1 MSRRGRRPRSGTASP
16 DRGRRRI
23 ARRVWALA
31 VLTPTLLLLSTS
43 RAVADSDVSRP
54 AAALSW
60 MDLRDSRGISI
71 WDYDLSL
78 DRGGIT
84 NPLKLVWSVFA
95 DIGWHVYTWLV
106 GSAMWLIDF
115 TLSFGWLE
123 PFEGPAEAVSDS
135 LADVI
140 SRFGALPV
148 ILTLAGVVAAV
159 LVMAGRFATGLYE
172 FFAAATVAALAVGVL
187 ASPVHYLTGG
197 DSWLMQARDLGL
209 EVGGSLSADGSQRA
223 APEPDEIRE
232 DMSHQLADIFIRA
245 PHQLVNYNAVIDGTE
260 CEDAYDT
267 GLRVSN
273 AHWERTTVD
282 GMPGWKLIDP
292 ATGDPVK
299 LPDGMT
305 LADAFGIAG
314 DKVGFRAMAGD
325 VPEQRSVV
333 ENCDPALGDA
343 AANPS
348 FTQVINTLA
357 LGVGGIF
364 LALLALALCL
374 AVWASAIYAL
384 ILAVKALWNLITG
397 ILPGGQRLG
406 LTRTIA
412 EVLIALIVVLA
423 AVVFLMAY
431 LQVVTAVFHSTDG
444 PPMKRFAILD
454 LLLIG
459 GLIVWLRMRK
469 ALKRAAAQL
478 AEKMAARP
486 RSKPTKIGAGFGPA
500 QQWASARRIGS
511 QARRAGQGT
520 MTAGHGVVVA
530 GRQSGKAVGAGAFGA
545 FAGTVGAV
553 KGGRWLADRARNSPR
568 LQPVM
573 AGDET
578 ATDAPGAEASSNAP
592 PGTGGATAVPG
603 RGPDGRPPRHSAAS
617 LARRQAIQH
626 RLASASRSARDPRTV
641 RPGVSPHDPV
651 PREPARR
658 PVPRPAPRDPVP
670 REPAPV
676 PRPGRPPERVPS
688 GPDVHRVTRRRTG
701 DTEAPKPT
709 RMPL

>member
-1 MSRRGRRPRSGTASP
+1 MSRRPSRWPRRA
-16 DRGRRRI
+16 
-23 ARRVWALA
+23 WALL
-31 VLTPTLLLLSTS
+31 VLTPALLVLSAS

-123 PFEGPAEAVSDS
+123 PFEGPAESVSDS

-159 LVMAGRFATGLYE
+159 LIMAGRFATGVYE
-172 FFAAATVAALAVGVL
+172 FVAAATVAALAVGVL

-197 DSWLMQARDLGL
+197 DSWLLQARDLGL
-209 EVGGSLSADGSQRA
+209 EVGGSLSADGNRRA
-223 APEPDEIRE
+223 SPEPDEIRE

-260 CEDAYDT
+260 CEDAYDA
-267 GLRVSN
+267 GLMMSH
-273 AHWERTTVD
+273 ATVKYVKRPD
-282 GMPGWKLIDP
+282 GTYDQI
-292 ATGDPVK
+292 PVDASGNPIK
-299 LPDGMT
+299 LPDS
-305 LADAFGIAG
+305 
-314 DKVGFRAMAGD
+314 VD
-325 VPEQRSVV
+325 VDGALTGLVTKKPVEQRTIV

-384 ILAVKALWNLITG
+384 VLAIKALWNLITG

-500 QQWASARRIGS
+500 QQWATARRVGS
-511 QARRAGQGT
+511 QTRRVGQGA
-520 MTAGHGVVVA
+520 MAGGHGVVVA
-530 GRQSGKAVGAGAFGA
+530 GKHSGKAVGSGA
-545 FAGTVGAV
+545 FAAFAGVWGAAR
-553 KGGRWLADRARNSPR
+553 GSRWLIDKGRSSPR

-573 AGDET
+573 ASEDQT
-578 ATDAPGAEASSNAP
+578 ADASAAGATSTTPPAP
-592 PGTGGATAVPG
+592 SGGATAIPG
-603 RGPDGRPPRHSAAS
+603 RGPDGRPPRHSEAS
-617 LARRQAIQH
+617 LARRQAVRH
-626 RLASASRSARDPRTV
+626 RLTSASRSARGPRTG
-641 RPGVSPHDPV
+641 RPPL
-651 PREPARR
+651 
-658 PVPRPAPRDPVP
+658 VP
-670 REPAPV
+670 REPAPRAPV
-676 PRPGRPPERVPS
+676 PRAPVPRTPPVPREPTPKPARPPERVPS
-688 GPDVHRVTRRRTG
+688 GPDVHRVTRRRAADPERPT
-701 DTEAPKPT
+701 PT

>member
-1 MSRRGRRPRSGTASP
+1 MSSRL
-16 DRGRRRI
+16 
-23 ARRVWALA
+23 RRVFRRAWVLL
-31 VLTPTLLLLSTS
+31 VLTPALVLASAS
-43 RAVADSDVSRP
+43 RAAADSDVSRP

-95 DIGWHVYTWLV
+95 DIGWHIYTWLV

-148 ILTLAGVVAAV
+148 ILTLAGVVAAI

-172 FFAAATVAALAVGVL
+172 FVAAATVAALAVGVL

-197 DSWLMQARDLGL
+197 DSWLIQARDLGL
-209 EVGGSLSADGSQRA
+209 EVGGSLSADGTQRA
-223 APEPDEIRE
+223 SPEPDEIRE

-245 PHQLVNYNAVIDGTE
+245 PHQLVNYNAVIDGTD
-260 CEDAYDT
+260 CEDAYDA
-267 GLRVSN
+267 GLRV
-273 AHWERTTVD
+273 AHARWERGMVD
-282 GMPGWKLIDP
+282 GQPGYRLVDP
-292 ATGDPVK
+292 STGETVK

-305 LADAFGIAG
+305 VADLYGIAD
-314 DKVGFRAMAGD
+314 DKVGFRAAAGD
-325 VPEQRSVV
+325 VPEQRSIV
-333 ENCDPALGDA
+333 ENCDPDLGDA

-384 ILAVKALWNLITG
+384 VLAIKALWNLITG

-423 AVVFLMAY
+423 AVIFLMAY
-431 LQVVTAVFHSTDG
+431 LQVVTAVFNSTDG

-486 RSKPTKIGAGFGPA
+486 KSKPTRIGAGFGAA
-500 QQWASARRIGS
+500 QQWAAARRVGS
-511 QARRAGQGT
+511 EARRAGQGA
-520 MTAGHGVVVA
+520 MAAGHGVVVA
-530 GRQSGKAVGAGAFGA
+530 GRHSGKAAGAGAFGA

-553 KGGRWLADRARNSPR
+553 KGGVWLVDKSRNSSR

-573 AGDET
+573 AGDEP
-578 ATDAPGAEASSNAP
+578 ATGPPAAEGSSATPPEAS
-592 PGTGGATAVPG
+592 GAVAMPG
-603 RGPDGRPPRHSAAS
+603 RGPDGRPPRHSEAS
-617 LARRQAIQH
+617 LARRREVRH
-626 RLASASRSARDPRTV
+626 RLASASRSARGPRTGQ
-641 RPGVSPHDPV
+641 RPPMVPHEP
-651 PREPARR
+651 PREPM
-658 PVPRPAPRDPVP
+658 PM
-670 REPAPV
+670 

-688 GPDVHRVTRRRTG
+688 GPDVHRVTRHRSG
-701 DTEAPKPT
+701 DAEQPKPT